1 MGTISVE
8 HGDRLFWLG
17 RYTERVFTTLKVLE
31 QLSDMVID
39 KNEGAYI
46 EYLAAF
52 GLGDTYGNS
61 ADFFKSFIYDKDNPN
76 SVAFSLDRAY
86 DNGIVLREEISTEA
100 LSFLQMAKDKLAAAK
115 GTSQSLRLA
124 LLPLE
129 DILYGF
135 WGCIADNILD
145 VEIKNIIYCG
155 KSIERLDLYFRLKYP
170 FEMISDEFERLCRHL
185 HSVPANTPYRYNTQH
200 LCTLV
205 EIMGDGEKYRNS
217 VPAALQSLG
226 NLFRKAS

>member
-17 RYTERVFTTLKVLE
+17 RYTERVFTTLKVLK

-52 GLGDTYGNS
+52 GLGDTYRNNAG
-61 ADFFKSFIYDKDNPN
+61 FFKSFIFDKDNQN

-100 LSFLQMAKDKLAAAK
+100 LSFLQMAKDKLATAK

-124 LLPLE
+124 LLPL
-129 DILYGF
+129 
-135 WGCIADNILD
+135 
-145 VEIKNIIYCG
+145 
-155 KSIERLDLYFRLKYP
+155 
-170 FEMISDEFERLCRHL
+170 
-185 HSVPANTPYRYNTQH
+185 
-200 LCTLV
+200 
-205 EIMGDGEKYRNS
+205 
-217 VPAALQSLG
+217 
-226 NLFRKAS
+226 

>member
-1 MGTISVE
+1 M
-8 HGDRLFWLG
+8 
-17 RYTERVFTTLKVLE
+17 
-31 QLSDMVID
+31 
-39 KNEGAYI
+39 
-46 EYLAAF
+46 
-52 GLGDTYGNS
+52 
-61 ADFFKSFIYDKDNPN
+61 
-76 SVAFSLDRAY
+76 
-86 DNGIVLREEISTEA
+86 
-100 LSFLQMAKDKLAAAK
+100 
-115 GTSQSLRLA
+115 
-124 LLPLE
+124 
-129 DILYGF
+129 
-135 WGCIADNILD
+135 
-145 VEIKNIIYCG
+145 EIKNIIYCG